1 MNRLTNFFGFLL
13 LVFVQQ
19 SCSPKLHLSQVKT
32 KQYPISR
39 DLPRDSSVLSYYEPY
54 KKQLDSIMQD
64 TLIVFNG
71 ELNKRQPEGSLN
83 NFFADAVAGASREK
97 GITFD
102 MVYSNYGGLRVP
114 SLKHKIT
121 RSNIFELM
129 PFENAIVTVIFKGED
144 LPYFFDYMAEEGGAA
159 ISGAR
164 FKIDKLTKKSSDIT
178 INGQPID
185 SSKDYVILT
194 SDYMANGGD
203 SGKVFYR
210 AKSIIE
216 HHYKLRDALLDYLEG
231 LKKSRET
238 IKPVLDGRI
247 AFK

>member
-1 MNRLTNFFGFLL
+1 
-13 LVFVQQ
+13 
-19 SCSPKLHLSQVKT
+19 
-32 KQYPISR
+32 R

-54 KKQLDSIMQD
+54 KKQLASIMQD

-178 INGQPID
+178 INGQ
-185 SSKDYVILT
+185 
-194 SDYMANGGD
+194 
-203 SGKVFYR
+203 
-210 AKSIIE
+210 
-216 HHYKLRDALLDYLEG
+216 
-231 LKKSRET
+231 
-238 IKPVLDGRI
+238 
-247 AFK
+247 